1 MRRGYS
7 QRGLYLSSADSN
19 VITQNEHV
27 LTNTDSFVFLAG
39 AANVGK
45 VNVVGFS
52 TKKEMEVFIWCTL
65 DWAPMHSFAPR
76 YFSYHHNNITPPCHW
91 STVHIL
97 SSLIGGSLTRQLF
110 LLIVFNFTIF
120 HFHWV
125 SWNVSLKAC
134 DTRDEGGGRVSIFPF
149 PSRWYQ
155 PGLHR
160 STLPA
165 PPET

>member
-1 MRRGYS
+1 MAGYCLLC
-7 QRGLYLSSADSN
+7 QYLPIPEPSALWQQYSPCNTLLMEWEEDTVNVVCICRDSN

-45 VNVVGFS
+45 VNVVGFFS

-76 YFSYHHNNITPPCHW
+76 YFSYHHNNLTSPCDW
-91 STVHIL
+91 STVHII

-125 SWNVSLKAC
+125 S
-134 DTRDEGGGRVSIFPF
+134 
-149 PSRWYQ
+149 
-155 PGLHR
+155 
-160 STLPA
+160 
-165 PPET
+165 